1 MKNKRFF
8 FNNIT
13 ILNGFIITSLIT
25 VFVSGLIVVIMFVRT
40 YEEDMKDNAVTMSYQ
55 AVIQSENILDDYAN
69 QIKGSVSCLVS
80 KGYEDEQNYAQTMIE
95 ARNDIVSISMYD
107 EEGNMLNCF
116 TGKEELKKNTNNN
129 LSHPDNFNN
138 DEGVQLSKP
147 HVATI
152 FEGYY
157 PWVISVYSIT
167 KDSAGN
173 KITIVMDIL
182 FSEIVNSIRGVS
194 IGEHG
199 YCYIMGQDGDLIYHP
214 HQQLVNTGAQMN
226 IANHDEGVYVEN
238 EVIYTVSN
246 LQNVEWKIVGVCYVD
261 EMINEKVKSV
271 AFVIIVCEIIVLLA
285 TLLLLYSL
293 GGYIADPVKELI
305 VSMRNFEENAENFEY
320 KKISGMKEISML
332 SDSFG
337 LMVERI
343 QSLMRE
349 VRNEEITL
357 RKTELKA
364 LQAQINP
371 HFLYN
376 TLDAIAWMCE
386 DGNNEEAG
394 DMVTALAS
402 LFRISISK
410 GHELITIDKEI
421 QHAMSYLKIEKL
433 RYKNKFNYNFDI
445 EESCLKYYCN
455 KITLQPIIEN
465 AIYHG
470 VNQMVDEGIINIR
483 IYSEGEDIIFKVSDN
498 GVGMTKEECERIF
511 DKSKNE
517 STGIGV
523 INVDERVKIYFGSQY
538 GVEIYSEVDEGTT
551 VTIRMPKII
560 QEDDYEK

>member
-55 AVIQSENILDDYAN
+55 AVIQSENILDDYVN

-157 PWVISVYSIT
+157 PWVVSVYSIT

-182 FSEIVNSIRGVS
+182 FSETVNSIRGVS

-226 IANHDEGVYVEN
+226 IANHDEGIYVEN

-305 VSMRNFEENAENFEY
+305 VSMRKFEENAENFEY

-343 QSLMRE
+343 QSLMRK